1 MVAWCYLPGDK
12 ACYQNLAMDIAEY
25 ATSQRSC
32 MVGSQHLHKFAKQSM
47 STPL

>member
-1 MVAWCYLPGDK
+1 
-12 ACYQNLAMDIAEY
+12 MDIAEY

-47 STPL
+47 STPLLPYPQILAPGKRPGVA